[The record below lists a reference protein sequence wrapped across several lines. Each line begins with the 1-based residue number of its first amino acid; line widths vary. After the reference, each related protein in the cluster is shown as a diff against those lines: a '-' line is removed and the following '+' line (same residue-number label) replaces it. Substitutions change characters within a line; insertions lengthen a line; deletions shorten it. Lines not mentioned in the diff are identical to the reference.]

1 MHRVRERLVSQ
12 RTGIINQIRAFLLN
26 QRPDTLMQDRS
37 RQIDENLL
45 RRAAGPYIRVKM
57 RNTR

>member
-1 MHRVRERLVSQ
+1 
-12 RTGIINQIRAFLLN
+12 
-26 QRPDTLMQDRS
+26 MQDRS